1 MMLINNIATSADGV
15 PIHYE
20 VYKKGSPVLLFVHG
34 WCCDRTYW
42 QKQIAHFSARYSIV
56 TMDLAGHGASGL
68 ERADWTIPAFAED
81 VVAVL
86 EALDLTQVIL
96 IGHAYAGAVIVEA
109 ALRMPT
115 RVAGLVAVDAFRSF
129 DPPRSPEAM
138 EALLAPF
145 RADFVET
152 MHPFVGTM
160 FAPTADP
167 ILKEWIINDMAA
179 APPQVAI
186 GAGAGQNSYIPQM
199 ERALHALQV
208 PMTAIISDFLPMD
221 REAAQ
226 QHRITVE
233 VIAGTGHFPMLE
245 KPDTF
250 NHLLE
255 TVLQKMLV
263 R

>member
-1 MMLINNIATSADGV
+1 MLISNIAISADGV

-20 VYKKGSPVLLFVHG
+20 VYKKDSPVLLFVHG
-34 WCCDRTYW
+34 WCCDSSYW

-68 ERADWTIPAFAED
+68 EREAWTIPAFAED
-81 VVAVL
+81 VVAVV
-86 EALDLTQVIL
+86 EALDLAQVLL

-109 ALRMPT
+109 ALQMPT
-115 RVAGLVAVDAFRSF
+115 RVVGLVAIDAFRSF
-129 DPPRSPEAM
+129 DPPRTSEAM

-145 RADFVET
+145 RANFVET
-152 MHPFVGTM
+152 MYPFVGTM

-179 APPQVAI
+179 APPHVAI

-199 ERALHALQV
+199 VRALQALQV
-208 PMTAIISDFLPMD
+208 PMTTILSDFLPID
-221 REAAQ
+221 QAAAQ

-245 KPDTF
+245 APDTF

-255 TVLQKMLV
+255 TVIQKMLV

>member
-1 MMLINNIATSADGV
+1 MVNSNIATSADGV
-15 PIHYE
+15 PIHYD
-20 VYKKGSPVLLFVHG
+20 VYPQNSPVLLFVHG
-34 WCCDRTYW
+34 WCCDRSYW
-42 QKQIAHFSARYSIV
+42 QKQIAHFSAQYSIV

-68 ERADWTIPAFAED
+68 EREAWTIPAFAED
-81 VVAVL
+81 VVAVV
-86 EALDLTQVIL
+86 EALDLAQVLL

-115 RVAGLVAVDAFRSF
+115 RVVGLVAVDAFRSF
-129 DPPRSPEAM
+129 DPPRTPEAM

-145 RADFVET
+145 RANFVET

-160 FAPTADP
+160 FALTADP

-199 ERALHALQV
+199 ERALQALQV
-208 PMTAIISDFLPMD
+208 PMTAILSDFLPID
-221 REAAQ
+221 QAAAQ

-233 VIAGTGHFPMLE
+233 VIVGTGHFPMLE

-255 TVLQKMLV
+255 KVVQAMLTQA
-263 R
+263 

>member
-1 MMLINNIATSADGV
+1 MLISNIATSADGV

-20 VYKKGSPVLLFVHG
+20 VYTKSVPVLLFVHG
-34 WCCDRTYW
+34 WCCDSSYW
-42 QKQIAHFSARYSIV
+42 QKQIAHFSAQYSIV
-56 TMDLAGHGASGL
+56 TMDLAGHGASGT
-68 ERADWTIPAFAED
+68 ERAAWTIPAFAED
-81 VVAVL
+81 VVAVI

-96 IGHAYAGAVIVEA
+96 IGHAYSGAVIVEA

-115 RVAGLVAVDAFRSF
+115 RVIGLVAVDAFRSF
-129 DPPRSPEAM
+129 DPPRTPEEM

-145 RADFVET
+145 RANFVET

-179 APPQVAI
+179 APPHVAI
-186 GAGAGQNSYIPQM
+186 GAGAGQNSYIPQI
-199 ERALHALQV
+199 ERALQALQV
-208 PMTAIISDFLPMD
+208 PITAIISDFLPID

-245 KPDTF
+245 EPDTF

>member
-1 MMLINNIATSADGV
+1 MMSISNIATSADGV
-15 PIHYE
+15 AIHYE
-20 VYKKGSPVLLFVHG
+20 VYTKSSPVLLFVHG
-34 WCCDRTYW
+34 WCCDRSYR
-42 QKQIAHFSARYSIV
+42 QKQIDHFSAYYGIV

-68 ERADWTIPAFAED
+68 ERAAWTIPAFAED
-81 VVAVL
+81 VVAVV
-86 EALDLTQVIL
+86 EALDLAQVVL
-96 IGHAYAGAVIVEA
+96 IGHAYSGAVIVEA

-115 RVAGLVAVDAFRSF
+115 RVVGLVAVDAFRSF
-129 DPPRSPEAM
+129 DPPRSPEEM

-145 RADFVET
+145 RANFVET

-179 APPQVAI
+179 APPHVAI
-186 GAGAGQNSYIPQM
+186 GAGAGQNSYISQM
-199 ERALHALQV
+199 ERALQALQV
-208 PMTAIISDFLPMD
+208 PIRAIIADFLPID
-221 REAAQ
+221 KAAAQ
-226 QHRITVE
+226 QHGIAVE

-245 KPDTF
+245 KPEEF

-255 TVLQKMLV
+255 KVVQAILA

>member
-1 MMLINNIATSADGV
+1 MMLISNIATSADGV

-34 WCCDRTYW
+34 WCCDKSYW
-42 QKQIAHFSARYSIV
+42 QKQVDHFLAHYSIA

-68 ERADWTIPAFAED
+68 ERDAWTISAFAAD
-81 VVAVL
+81 VVAVV
-86 EALDLTQVIL
+86 EALDLAQVVL
-96 IGHAYAGAVIVEA
+96 IGHAYSGAVIVEA
-109 ALRMPT
+109 ALRMPK
-115 RVAGLVAVDAFRSF
+115 RIVGLVAVDAFRSF
-129 DPPRSPEAM
+129 DPPRTHEEM
-138 EALLAPF
+138 ETLLAPF
-145 RADFVET
+145 RANFVET
-152 MHPFVGTM
+152 MRPFVGMM

-167 ILKEWIINDMAA
+167 IVKEWIVNDMAA
-179 APPQVAI
+179 APPHVAI

-199 ERALHALQV
+199 ESALQALQV
-208 PMTAIISDFLPMD
+208 PITAILSDFLPID
-221 REAAQ
+221 RAAAQ
-226 QHRITVE
+226 QQRITVE

-245 KPDTF
+245 EPDTF